1 MRAGEG
7 DSRNAVCARKR
18 KTTILQA
25 GRRFNFC
32 LARLHRHISKN
43 SNSKQTTCMDQK
55 ESPRPVSKQTCLPW
69 HPTKLCERLW
79 LLLLE
84 LKKKMQSVWKKI
96 NTHVCKN
103 KRTCVPAAH
112 GSTGRWLIRSLTYFA
127 QPIGWKL
134 RRCLRISHDRF
145 GSSSDLCI
153 NGHLHYPND
162 VDRSLNEDPTNKIRK
177 YRSDYNNNP
186 PNFISFIPVII
197 KLLVRLGGYIV
208 NLYDFYFYKLIGKLT
223 AFLHLQELNLH
234 YQTVDFSTTSEGRS
248 RTTWNQ
254 RL

>member
-1 MRAGEG
+1 MHGSERVTEAGFKTDLSAMTPYEAMWTFVVTASRAEKK
-7 DSRNAVCARKR
+7 NAICVK
-18 KTTILQA
+18 
-25 GRRFNFC
+25 
-32 LARLHRHISKN
+32 
-43 SNSKQTTCMDQK
+43 
-55 ESPRPVSKQTCLPW
+55 
-69 HPTKLCERLW
+69 
-79 LLLLE
+79 
-84 LKKKMQSVWKKI
+84 
-96 NTHVCKN
+96 KN
-103 KRTCVPAAH
+103 KHTCVPAAH

-254 RL
+254 SQPSHSQTSCLLTSSLSLGVPVPHVT